1 VKTATFRTGEVARI
15 ELVYEKL
22 LKVSFLYKRL
32 THDQSVCSYQVIEG
46 SVAARGKTVKGK
58 EQPNQKGKGKGK
70 LFDEGA
76 PSDQPMQKKSRISS
90 SKSAPAQRTTS
101 AKDRPN
107 WNGKHGGISASQSQQ
122 IWRPTGRVQDTPA
135 KNMAYQGSE
144 DLQTNLSKKSRSST
158 SGGKS
163 NKRARVE
170 SGESK
175 QHSPFVFERLGN
187 LGDGALSAERR
198 GSNEKTKHSPLVFE
212 RLGSQGSSSS
222 THNLLKSGHSE
233 HSAGVA
239 AQVSNHSASS
249 VAANRP
255 NSSGTKC
262 GNESDTN
269 FKEGLMGNSNPS
281 KSQ

>member
-1 VKTATFRTGEVARI
+1 M
-15 ELVYEKL
+15 
-22 LKVSFLYKRL
+22 
-32 THDQSVCSYQVIEG
+32 
-46 SVAARGKTVKGK
+46 AARGKTVKGK